1 MHTRRLLICL
11 LGLALVASVKV
22 DAPINGDLLSV
33 MEWSPGV
40 EDSASAGP
48 KILDWDSE
56 SRPPSRVFGLKS
68 SELPSPR
75 PQATL
80 QDEAK
85 LLGAALVRA
94 YEEHSDPA
102 NTGFRPLVRQYLR
115 FLKTNRVFSKR
126 MAKLFSLLDTNS
138 DGYLDDFELSK
149 SVARGYLSKIGR
161 RAVET
166 WDVNYNRRV
175 SWREFELGPMFL
187 VLLQG
192 NATVFQHFRRNAP
205 GNADEATLQYRSELG
220 PYFTAHPAALGL
232 LEISSKISRYSS
244 FASPSPSSAALGS
257 AAAAAAA
264 TSDAEDYRISAEG
277 ETQAEKDA
285 MRATFDRK
293 LAEARRDPD
302 IEQDFEP
309 AFAELQSRTR
319 ASGKAHGKAAAQ
331 TKADVELGARA
342 LLGLTSG
349 QKQQTGF
356 GLSATME
363 DASRRKRKGLDTRP
377 KSKYGIPTSWDE
389 LCVTCQYI
397 AERVLKELELRIID
411 DYTVF
416 DAQPFQLSTGTG
428 EAYPSLAQMTGRS
441 NSLRPSF
448 DLFSGRGQRSPAR
461 MVTQVVT
468 FTMRRVCSDSAPFLF
483 RGHCQNIW
491 NRRWDLAYGL
501 YRRLGAAG
509 SCLESNLCG
518 PLSYMFWKYTVHL
531 PRMSNLYN
539 SGQGMCGLLGG
550 PKARHL
556 PGVSEVLCFAERAA
570 TQISLLSSPG
580 ATNALNG

>member
-1 MHTRRLLICL
+1 
-11 LGLALVASVKV
+11 VASMKT

-68 SELPSPR
+68 SELPSSR
-75 PQATL
+75 PKVTL
-80 QDEAK
+80 EDEAK
-85 LLGAALVRA
+85 MLGAALVRA
-94 YEEHSDPA
+94 YAEYSDPA

-115 FLKTNRVFSKR
+115 FLKTNRAFSKR

-138 DGYLDDFELSK
+138 DGYLDGFELSK
-149 SVARGYLSKIGR
+149 SVARGYLSKIGK

-166 WDVNYNRRV
+166 WDVNYNHRV
-175 SWREFELGPMFL
+175 SWREFELGPVFL

-192 NATVFQHFRRNAP
+192 NATVFQHFRRDAP
-205 GNADEATLQYRSELG
+205 GNADEATLLFRSELG
-220 PYFTAHPAALGL
+220 PYFTANPAALGL
-232 LEISSKISRYSS
+232 LEISSKVSRYSS
-244 FASPSPSSAALGS
+244 LFSSSPSSLAANAIPSLGNGNG
-257 AAAAAAA
+257 AAAAEAAL
-264 TSDAEDYRISAEG
+264 DAEDYGLTAEG
-277 ETQAEKDA
+277 ESEAEQKA
-285 MRATFDRK
+285 MRASFQRR
-293 LAEARRDPD
+293 LAEARRDP
-302 IEQDFEP
+302 EVERDFTP

-319 ASGKAHGKAAAQ
+319 ASGKAQGRTAAQ
-331 TKADVELGARA
+331 AKADAELGARTV
-342 LLGLTSG
+342 LGLASRQKAQSG
-349 QKQQTGF
+349 F
-356 GLSATME
+356 RLSAAMETSSRQIQGGE
-363 DASRRKRKGLDTRP
+363 DARP
-377 KSKYGIPTSWDE
+377 KSKYGIPSSFDE
-389 LCVTCQYI
+389 LCVTCQYV

-411 DYTVF
+411 DYTIF
-416 DAQPFQLSTGTG
+416 DAAPFKISTGTG

-441 NSLRPSF
+441 NSLRPPA
-448 DLFSGRGQRSPAR
+448 DLFNGRGQRSPAR

-509 SCLESNLCG
+509 ACLEASLCG
-518 PLSYMFWKYTVHL
+518 PASYMFGKYTVHL

-550 PKARHL
+550 PKARKL
-556 PGVSEVLCFAERAA
+556 PGVSEALCFAQRAA
-570 TQISLLSSPG
+570 TQISLLNSPG
-580 ATNALNG
+580 VTDSLNG